1 MRESIGSV
9 ATYNIVMIFIV
20 VTFAIVS
27 GTLSYSKAF
36 KVNNNI
42 INAIEKYEGYNESA
56 GELINKKLNGLGYQK
71 RTNINYSNIRGP
83 RSNTPSIQSEGSD
96 LNYNPDYEICIYK
109 FRVNSKEWNGRYFNY
124 GVVTFIYFDFYG
136 LWPSVI
142 RIPVYGVTRDI
153 FEFSQK

>member
-9 ATYNIVMIFIV
+9 ALYNIVMVFIV

-36 KVNNNI
+36 KVNNSI
-42 INAIEKYEGYNESA
+42 INAIEKYEGYNSTA
-56 GELINKKLNGLGYQK
+56 GDEINSKLISLGYQTMSS
-71 RTNINYSNIRGP
+71 RSSCQP
-83 RSNTPSIQSEGSD
+83 RNNTPAMSLD
-96 LNYNPDYEICIYK
+96 YNREYEICIYK
-109 FRVNSKEWNGRYFNY
+109 YDVPTKEWSGRYHNY
-124 GVVTFIYFDFYG
+124 GVVTYIYFDFYG

-153 FEFSQK
+153 FEFNGTNN